1 MIKDFYHWAGSQCR
15 HAYTSHWD
23 HGPGRCPN
31 LVDAYNHPS
40 RTIVKFG
47 KGFEYYE
54 SILDLWN
61 KYYEEWEEQTFPH
74 ITTRFED
81 LLFHGEEVTKI
92 ACDCVGGVFTK
103 NFRYV
108 EESAKRTV
116 GVHKGANG
124 LVKAML
130 QYGDP
135 SKRLTGFTDRDR
147 LYASKT
153 LDSDLVQRYG
163 YIAPPLPT

>member
-61 KYYEEWEEQTFPH
+61 KYYEEWEEQAFPH
-74 ITTRFED
+74 LMTRYED
-81 LLFHGEEVTKI
+81 LLFHGEEVTRS
-92 ACDCVGGVFTK
+92 ACECVGGEFAT
-103 NFRYV
+103 NFAYV
-108 EESAKRTV
+108 EGMPFLKRIPLSRIPFVWVCPYLKILGRYRATRTNC
-116 GVHKGANG
+116 GIGMG
-124 LVKAML
+124 PYSFFSKA
-130 QYGDP
+130 
-135 SKRLTGFTDRDR
+135 
-147 LYASKT
+147 
-153 LDSDLVQRYG
+153 
-163 YIAPPLPT
+163 